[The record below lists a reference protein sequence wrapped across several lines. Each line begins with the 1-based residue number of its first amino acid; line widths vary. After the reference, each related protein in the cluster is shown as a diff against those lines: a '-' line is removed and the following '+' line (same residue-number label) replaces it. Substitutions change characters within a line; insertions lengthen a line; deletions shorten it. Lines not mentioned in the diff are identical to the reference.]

1 MKAMIFAA
9 GLGRRLRPIT
19 DSKPKA
25 LAELNGVPLLEIT
38 IKRLIYFGFDDIIIN
53 VHHFSSLIVD
63 FLRKN
68 NNFGIAITFS
78 DESDLLLDTGGGLK
92 KAARFFN
99 DKKPFLVHNV
109 DVVSNIDLMLL
120 YKSHLGHKSLATL
133 AVMER
138 ESSRQL
144 LVNAQYELCGWKNNK
159 THELKIARE
168 TDNYLKPVS
177 FCGIHVISPEL
188 PGLINETGIFSI
200 TGLYLRLAS
209 NHIIKTLPFN
219 NSIWFDLGTSENLEK
234 ACLFK
239 KELGI

>member
-25 LAELNGVPLLEIT
+25 LAELNGAPLLEIT
-38 IKRLIYFGFDDIIIN
+38 IKRLIHFGFDHIIIN
-53 VHHFSSLIVD
+53 VHHFSSLIID

-68 NNFGIAITFS
+68 NNFGISISIS

-92 KAARFFN
+92 KAAHFFDN
-99 DKKPFLVHNV
+99 NHPFLVHNV
-109 DVVSNIDLMLL
+109 DVVSNIDLISLF
-120 YKSHLGHKSLATL
+120 KAHLTHNNLATI

-138 ESSRQL
+138 ESSRQF
-144 LVNAQYELCGWKNNK
+144 LVNAQNELCGWKNNK

-168 TDNYLKPVS
+168 TDNFLKPVS
-177 FCGIHVISPEL
+177 FCGIHIISHEL
-188 PGLINETGIFSI
+188 LSLINETGIFSI
-200 TGLYLRLAS
+200 TDLYLRLAS
-209 NHIIKTLPFN
+209 KHIIKTIPYN
-219 NSIWFDLGTSENLEK
+219 NAIWFDLGTPENLEK
-234 ACLFK
+234 ACGFK

>member
-25 LAELNGVPLLEIT
+25 LAELNGMPLLEIA
-38 IKRLIYFGFDDIIIN
+38 IKRLIRSGFDDIIIN
-53 VHHFSSLIVD
+53 VHHFSSLIID

-68 NNFGIAITFS
+68 NNFGISITIS

-92 KAARFFN
+92 KAAHFFN
-99 DKKPFLVHNV
+99 DNKPFLVHNV

-120 YKSHLGHKSLATL
+120 YNSHLEHKSLATL
-133 AVMER
+133 AAMER
-138 ESSRQL
+138 ESSRQF
-144 LVNAQYELCGWKNNK
+144 LVNAHYELCGWKNNK

-177 FCGIHVISPEL
+177 FCGVQVINPEL
-188 PGLINETGIFSI
+188 LGLINETGIFSI
-200 TGLYLRLAS
+200 TDLYLRLAS
-209 NHIIKTLPFN
+209 EHIIKVLPLSN
-219 NSIWFDLGTSENLEK
+219 VIWFDLGTSENLEK
-234 ACLFK
+234 ACGFK
-239 KELGI
+239 KELGL